1 MSILHLIPD
10 TNLFIQCRPLEE
22 LDWSI
27 WAEFDEIHI
36 IVCRPVQ
43 REIDNQ
49 KKRGNDRVGK
59 RARKTNALFRRSI
72 NSKNGYE
79 LIQEAKPQIKLL
91 VDPTY
96 QPTSVLRDQLDYSE
110 IDDQIVGCAYTFKA
124 CNPESDVRLLTHDTG
139 PMASAQMCSLPF
151 AEIPDDWILPPES
164 NDTEKENAKLR
175 EELER
180 YKKTEPH
187 FVISCLNHNGDD
199 INSFEFEGVCYE
211 PLTGTEVSELMNS
224 LTRRFPLVTDFE
236 GQEPK
241 RGKPKNLPNHVL
253 GKEVF
258 TPASQQ
264 EISDYTEKDYPEWV
278 EKCTHIL
285 EQLHLYLEKQCP
297 PVFFSFTAVNT
308 GTRPGKSA
316 LVTITAK
323 GNFQIRPPQ
332 IKDTDDEE
340 SEQDDLKRKLGLP
353 PPPRPPKGKWTTND
367 IFNLNNL
374 YNQLQPSVIGRIR
387 SPQDFELP
395 DLTGRLHFQRDP
407 NEFYYKPERATVPEA
422 SFSLECAQWRH
433 GVDAEIFEGELVYP
447 RDSQKVSGA
456 LECLIQ
462 AENLSAPIK
471 KTVPVRGSIKFV
483 NIREHAKN
491 LVKNLIGNTSVT
503 Y

>member
-1 MSILHLIPD
+1 MSILHFIPD
-10 TNLFIQCRPLEE
+10 TNLFIQCRPLQE

-27 WAEFDEIHI
+27 WAEFDEIHV

-49 KKRGNDRVGK
+49 KTRGNDRVAK
-59 RARKTNALFRRSI
+59 RARKTNSLFRRII

-96 QPTSVLRDQLDYSE
+96 QPSSDLRDQLDYNE
-110 IDDQIVGCAYTFKA
+110 IDDQIVGCVYSFKA
-124 CNPESDVRLLTHDTG
+124 RNPEADVRLLTHDTG

-175 EELER
+175 EEVER

-187 FVISCLNHNGDD
+187 FVVSCLNDNGDD
-199 INSFEFEGVCYE
+199 INSFEFESVCYE
-211 PLTGTEVSELMNS
+211 PLTQTEISELMNS
-224 LTRRFPLVTDFE
+224 LTHQFPLVTDFG

-241 RGKPKNLPNHVL
+241 RGKSKNVPNHVL
-253 GKEVF
+253 GKKVL
-258 TPASQQ
+258 TQDSQQ
-264 EISDYTEKDYPEWV
+264 EISDYTEKDYPEWI

-285 EQLHLYLEKQCP
+285 EQLHLNLEK
-297 PVFFSFTAVNT
+297 PVFFSFTAENT

-323 GNFQIRPPQ
+323 GNFLIRPPQ

-340 SEQDDLKRKLGLP
+340 SEQDSLKKKLGLP
-353 PPPRPPKGKWTTND
+353 PPPRPPKSEWTTND
-367 IFNLNNL
+367 IFYLNNL
-374 YNQLQPSVIGRIR
+374 YNQVQSSLIGRIR
-387 SPQDFELP
+387 PPKYFEPP
-395 DLTGRLHFQRDP
+395 DLAGSLSFHRDP
-407 NEFYYKPERATVPEA
+407 NEFYYKPERTTEPEA

-433 GVDAEIFEGELVYP
+433 GVDAEIFEGELIHP

-462 AENLSAPIK
+462 AENLSAPVK

-483 NIREHAKN
+483 SIRKHAKN
-491 LVKNLIGNTSVT
+491 LVKNLIDNTSIT

>member
-1 MSILHLIPD
+1 MSVLHFIPD
-10 TNLFIQCRPLEE
+10 TNLFVQCRPLEE

-27 WAEFDEIHI
+27 WAEFDEINV

-49 KKRGNDRVGK
+49 KRRGNDRVGK
-59 RARKTNALFRRSI
+59 RARKTNALFRRII
-72 NSKNGYE
+72 NSESGYE
-79 LIQEAKPQIKLL
+79 LIQEAKPQVKLL

-96 QPTSVLRDQLDYSE
+96 QPSLDLRDQLDYNE
-110 IDDQIVGCAYTFKA
+110 IDDQIIGCVYSFKA
-124 CNPESDVRLLTHDTG
+124 RNPESDIRLLTHDTG

-164 NDTEKENAKLR
+164 NDTEKENTKLR
-175 EELER
+175 EQLER
-180 YKKTEPH
+180 YKKTGPY
-187 FVISCLNHNGDD
+187 FVISCLDHNGDD
-199 INSFEFEGVCYE
+199 INSFEFESVCYE
-211 PLTGTEVSELMNS
+211 PLAETEISELMNS
-224 LTRRFPLVTDFE
+224 LTRQFPLATGFGE
-236 GQEPK
+236 QEPE
-241 RGKPKNLPNHVL
+241 RHNPKKALNYAL
-253 GKEVF
+253 GKEVL
-258 TPASQQ
+258 TPASQR

-278 EKCTHIL
+278 EKCAHIL

-297 PVFFSFTAVNT
+297 PVFFSFTAANT

-316 LVTITAK
+316 FVTITAK
-323 GNFQIRPPQ
+323 GKFLIRPPQ
-332 IKDTDDEE
+332 TKDTDDDE

-353 PPPRPPKGKWTTND
+353 PPPRPPKGKWITND

-374 YNQLQPSVIGRIR
+374 YNQFQPAVMGRIGAL
-387 SPQDFELP
+387 QDFELP
-395 DLTGRLHFQRDP
+395 DLAGRFSFQRDP
-407 NEFYYKPERATVPEA
+407 NEFYYKPDRATEPEA

-433 GVDAEIFEGELVYP
+433 GVDAETFEGELVYA

-462 AENLSAPIK
+462 AENLSAPVK

-483 NIREHAKN
+483 SIREHAKN
-491 LVKNLIGNTSVT
+491 LVKNLIDNTSIT